1 MSFWIVFQKIIQ
13 LFLIVLIGFAANK
26 LHFFNRDLREKVTA
40 LVLNITLPGVI
51 LSTVWGERDLPS
63 PGQFLLYFAMVL
75 LFFAVQ
81 FAVGKLAAG
90 LIPFPQTMRGLVR
103 FALLFATV
111 GFMGYPVVQSI
122 FGQKGM
128 FYTTMVNLPFNVLI
142 LWIGAS
148 MLLAVKYRVNED
160 TMARLISLSVLC
172 SGVTIP
178 VIAAIVT

>member
-51 LSTVWGERDLPS
+51 LSTVWGEGDLPS

-81 FAVGKLAAG
+81 FAVGYDRPDAG
-90 LIPFPQTMRGLVR
+90 CQIQGKRRYDGQTD
-103 FALLFATV
+103 
-111 GFMGYPVVQSI
+111 
-122 FGQKGM
+122 
-128 FYTTMVNLPFNVLI
+128 
-142 LWIGAS
+142 
-148 MLLAVKYRVNED
+148 LAVC
-160 TMARLISLSVLC
+160 SLQRGHDSDDRCHSHVRKLWYSAC
-172 SGVTIP
+172 KQCIVYVAVHCVKTAGRFLKGYMRT
-178 VIAAIVT
+178 AAQRRF